1 MNIEKSDDDDER
13 SDEEIDLENFIS
25 NQMDEEDR
33 IQSNSIEQNASNEL
47 NELNEITNNSDLTN
61 EDRMRLNVGID
72 NNLLLFNGISGSKD
86 PIGKQLKSLI
96 SNVDNYKKN
105 KEDDETENDLMKKFG
120 VVFKNMTVYR
130 RSNSRETTEN
140 LNPLES
146 FQPVYNENDL
156 KSNLFK
162 VLSAAGRICPDNV
175 VSVRA
180 KNLTEALK
188 FFTHSIIFPFNNIER
203 DKCSKECLWLLF
215 KYDDYTMVLQN
226 RAELRVLYS
235 GMIGKGILT
244 RNENEDCANYTKNGE
259 LIKIPLPKLL
269 NGGPF
274 TPKEHDFKPQKK
286 SRQEQLKDIRE
297 KLRSDRDK
305 YVTGDN
311 YESTRKY
318 SYIVNEREVVVI
330 EKIKGNTITTCIG
343 GNEVSKKLPKRKQTN
358 GNILSLDLF
367 FKPKGKKSKDIT
379 KNNDHSVDV
388 KNTIKNPI
396 IIDSPIKDPKKT
408 LNQQSNGW
416 NQKYPS
422 EVNDND
428 SFQPMCKSE
437 LIVYDNSTNQVFT
450 VDCYIKY
457 RDYGMDIYLF
467 YDDGSNSL
475 FFKFDLTKM
484 AFKLYGIINSL

>member
-1 MNIEKSDDDDER
+1 MNIEKSDDDER

-96 SNVDNYKKN
+96 SNVDDYKNN

-188 FFTHSIIFPFNNIER
+188 FFTHSIIF
-203 DKCSKECLWLLF
+203 
-215 KYDDYTMVLQN
+215 
-226 RAELRVLYS
+226 
-235 GMIGKGILT
+235 
-244 RNENEDCANYTKNGE
+244 
-259 LIKIPLPKLL
+259 
-269 NGGPF
+269 
-274 TPKEHDFKPQKK
+274 
-286 SRQEQLKDIRE
+286 EQ
-297 KLRSDRDK
+297 
-305 YVTGDN
+305 
-311 YESTRKY
+311 
-318 SYIVNEREVVVI
+318 
-330 EKIKGNTITTCIG
+330 
-343 GNEVSKKLPKRKQTN
+343 
-358 GNILSLDLF
+358 
-367 FKPKGKKSKDIT
+367 
-379 KNNDHSVDV
+379 
-388 KNTIKNPI
+388 
-396 IIDSPIKDPKKT
+396 
-408 LNQQSNGW
+408 
-416 NQKYPS
+416 
-422 EVNDND
+422 
-428 SFQPMCKSE
+428 
-437 LIVYDNSTNQVFT
+437 
-450 VDCYIKY
+450 
-457 RDYGMDIYLF
+457 
-467 YDDGSNSL
+467 
-475 FFKFDLTKM
+475 
-484 AFKLYGIINSL
+484 